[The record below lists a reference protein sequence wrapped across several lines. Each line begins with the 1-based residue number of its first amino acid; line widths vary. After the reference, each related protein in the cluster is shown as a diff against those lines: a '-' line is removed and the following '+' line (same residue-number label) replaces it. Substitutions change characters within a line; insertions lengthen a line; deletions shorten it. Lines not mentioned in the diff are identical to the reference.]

1 MLLSSLHRCLIAL
14 LICVIASATAE
25 AQKGGGKPKG
35 MKPGQGGNRVG
46 KGSKDVLLSENLPPS
61 FRGLNNEDVQA
72 LTTVAQ
78 DGRAWMQQAIIPGRS
93 RVLTTA
99 AFASMAEANTAQ
111 GTQSLDTERLG
122 LAILAR
128 LELVQ
133 RKQLATLLDQSL
145 ADQAAAATFEI
156 SLTQQLSDI
165 HELASLQKTRGTEAV
180 LKKDAADQGRRL
192 GESLIRESR
201 LFAEIEKSLT
211 EEQRDGILLICR
223 TGLVTAD
230 AEPQLRAADQELEKS
245 TAEIRSEMKLLA
257 WRCGLWMSG
266 GQLPEPALSE
276 EELKEQRKKS
286 EILDPSLTSL
296 LVLLTEPQH
305 QELLQILKAHVRS
318 GKQAQ
323 NNYQS
328 LVQSLQQLHGSRTL
342 DERSIEQ
349 QAIQLVQTTVQS
361 EYSTISSF
369 EAIRRSLSDAQQE
382 YLGGNAT
389 ETGSGDKKG
398 SNKKG
403 GGNKPKSAE
412 DE

>member
-1 MLLSSLHRCLIAL
+1 MLPSSLQRCLIAV

-25 AQKGGGKPKG
+25 AQKGGKPKG

-99 AFASMAEANTAQ
+99 AFASIAEANTAQ

-128 LELVQ
+128 LELAQ

-145 ADQAAAATFEI
+145 TDQAAAATFET
-156 SLTQQLSDI
+156 SLTKQLSDI
-165 HELASLQKTRGTEAV
+165 HEMASLQKTRGTEAV
-180 LKKDAADQGRRL
+180 LKKDAADKGRRL
-192 GESLIRESR
+192 GEALIRESR
-201 LFAEIEKSLT
+201 LFAELEKSFT
-211 EEQRDGILLICR
+211 AEQRDGILLICR
-223 TGLVTAD
+223 TGLVTTD
-230 AEPQLRAADQELEKS
+230 AEPQLRAADQELENS
-245 TAEIRSEMKLLA
+245 TAEIRSEMKQLA

-276 EELKEQRKKS
+276 EELKEQRKKN

-323 NNYQS
+323 NLYQS

-389 ETGSGDKKG
+389 ETGTGDKKG
-398 SNKKG
+398 GNKKG